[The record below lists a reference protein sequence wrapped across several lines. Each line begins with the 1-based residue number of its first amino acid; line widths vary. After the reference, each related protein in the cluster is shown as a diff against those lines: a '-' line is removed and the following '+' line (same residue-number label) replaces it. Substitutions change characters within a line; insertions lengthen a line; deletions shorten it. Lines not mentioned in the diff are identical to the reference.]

1 MEKQKYHT
9 INRGGHTIIYDV
21 ESLELYCGDNV
32 LAKELRM
39 LETQKFES
47 TAFSNANDIL
57 IAKDDNSKGKARM
70 RRITLCVSNDC
81 NLRCKYCYANGG
93 NYGKKCH
100 LMDKKTVKKF
110 VDFCVTNFS
119 SVGTVLFFGGEPLL
133 NYPIIEYICELFK
146 QYAMCEDFPLP
157 SFSIITNG
165 TLCNE
170 KILKLLRDTIS
181 HITISIDGDKKINDK
196 NRIYKNGEGCYDK
209 IERFIFTCK
218 DIPSQ
223 KLQFEATYTSEHIKL
238 GITRYDV
245 SSFLKNR
252 FGINGIVVDE
262 DSLDKRLMHD
272 YLCSITKEKLLQTDF
287 ECLPLDFWK
296 VMYTITTKSPNTFCG
311 IFYDRI
317 TITSE
322 GGIAGCQM
330 MIGNDKSIIAYI
342 NDTGALKKIKHQI
355 RDFKN
360 NPVCEN
366 CWCTA
371 LCGGCVAQKF
381 YSKTYGGIQF
391 LPDHDTCEWTRL
403 YIEEILYLI
412 FNIRKDKELWPL
424 FIDKAKLRYN
434 S

>member
-100 LMDKKTVKKF
+100 LMDKKTAKKF

-196 NRIYKNGEGCYDK
+196 NRIYKNGD
-209 IERFIFTCK
+209 CK